1 MMRERQERKTKQ
13 TKKNKT
19 RQTNADRV
27 HEAAIPAASS
37 QLAQGDNI
45 KSVHDVI

>member
-13 TKKNKT
+13 KKNKT

>member
-13 TKKNKT
+13 KNKIRRA
-19 RQTNADRV
+19 RQMQRV